1 MIDTGYSMVARFLLG
16 LVLPA
21 TFVATSALADDKAAC
36 LDAAAKGQRLRA
48 THKLVEAREELR
60 VCALATCPAVVQ
72 SDCANWLDSVERT
85 LPTVVVTAKD
95 GTGADLVDVRVS
107 VDGALLAPRID
118 GLAVPMNAG
127 LHLFNFESSGRPAL
141 DRAVLVKEGEKN
153 QEVAVV
159 FGPSVSPPS
168 SSSPATAGPAEVS
181 AGSSGSGWGETIG
194 WGIGGVGV
202 VGLLV
207 GAVAGLVA
215 VADKG
220 SAHCDAHDVC
230 DRGSVDAIKNA
241 ALVSDVG
248 WVAGGV
254 LLVGGAG
261 LVLFA
266 HETRTSNTG
275 LRVVPVVVPS
285 GGAIMARASW

>member
-1 MIDTGYSMVARFLLG
+1 VIDTGYSMVARFLLG
-16 LVLPA
+16 LVFPA
-21 TFVATSALADDKAAC
+21 TLVATSALADDKAAC

-95 GTGADLVDVRVS
+95 GTGLDLVDVRVS

-127 LHLFNFESSGRPAL
+127 LHVFHFESSGRPAL
-141 DRAVLVKEGEKN
+141 DRDVLVKEGEKN
-153 QEVAVV
+153 QEVGVV
-159 FGPSVSPPS
+159 LGPSVAAPS
-168 SSSPATAGPAEVS
+168 STASSAEVS
-181 AGSSGSGWGETIG
+181 GGPSGSGWGESIG

-261 LVLFA
+261 LLLFA

-285 GGAIMARASW
+285 GGAIVARASW

>member
-1 MIDTGYSMVARFLLG
+1 VSVIDTGYSMVARFLLG
-16 LVLPA
+16 LVFPA
-21 TFVATSALADDKAAC
+21 TLVATSALADDKAAC

-95 GTGADLVDVRVS
+95 GTGLDLVDVRVS

-127 LHLFNFESSGRPAL
+127 LHVFHFESSGRPAL
-141 DRAVLVKEGEKN
+141 DRDVLVKEGEKN
-153 QEVAVV
+153 QEVGVV
-159 FGPSVSPPS
+159 LGPSVAAPS
-168 SSSPATAGPAEVS
+168 STASSAEVS
-181 AGSSGSGWGETIG
+181 GGPSGSGWGESIG

-261 LVLFA
+261 LLLFA

-285 GGAIMARASW
+285 GGAIVARASW

>member
-1 MIDTGYSMVARFLLG
+1 MVYRFLMG
-16 LVLPA
+16 LILPA

-95 GTGADLVDVRVS
+95 GTGADLIDVAVS
-107 VDGALLAPRID
+107 VDGALLAPRLD

-127 LHLFNFESSGRPAL
+127 PHVFHFEASGRPAL
-141 DRAVLVKEGEKN
+141 DRQVLVKEGEKN

-159 FGPSVSPPS
+159 LGPSVAA
-168 SSSPATAGPAEVS
+168 PAGAGASTTE
-181 AGSSGSGWGETIG
+181 AGAASSGSWGEAIG

-220 SAHCDAHDVC
+220 SAHCDPHDVC
-230 DRGSVDAIKNA
+230 DRGSVGGIKNA

-275 LRVVPVVVPS
+275 LRVVPVVVPT
-285 GGAIMARASW
+285 GGAIVARASF